1 MKVIQLTAENFKRLV
16 AVDIT
21 PTANLVQITGKNGQG
36 KTSILDAIWAALA
49 GASVAP
55 KEPIRKGATEARIR
69 LDLGEIRV
77 TRTFRRKEEG
87 GATTSIVVENADG
100 ARFPSPQKM
109 LDSLLGAL
117 CFDPLAFARADPKGQ
132 FDTLRQFVPGVDFEA
147 IEAQNRTDYQ
157 RRTDLN
163 RRAKE
168 FHAAAATIT
177 VPAGTPDAPVD
188 ESALIA
194 ELTAAGDA
202 NADVE
207 RRKAARQ
214 GVQNDA
220 NHKKAEGVSLRNRAA
235 DLRAQADEADRIA
248 SARLNEAA
256 ALELR
261 LDNAGPLP
269 APADTADINR
279 RIAGAREINRAVAA
293 RVSRDTAIGEAQK
306 IEQQAEALTQ
316 QMEQRTADKLAAIAA
331 AQMPVDGISFGDGT
345 VLLNGLP
352 FEQASDAEQLQTSVR
367 IAMALD
373 PKLRVI
379 RIRDGSLLDDDAM
392 RLLAQMADAADM
404 QVWIERVD
412 GSGKIGFVIEDGHLR
427 AAASE
432 QSEQAA

>member
-1 MKVIQLTAENFKRLV
+1 MKIISLQAENFKRLV
-16 AVDIT
+16 AVEIYPDG
-21 PTANLVQITGKNGQG
+21 ALVQITGRNGQG

-55 KEPIRKGATEARIR
+55 KEPIRKGANEARIR

-100 ARFPSPQKM
+100 ARFPSPQRM

-117 CFDPLAFARADPKGQ
+117 CFDPLAFARMDPKGQ

-168 FHAAAATIT
+168 LRASAAGIT
-177 VPAGTPDAPVD
+177 VPEGTPAELVD

-202 NADVE
+202 NADIE

-235 DLRAQADEADRIA
+235 ELRAQADEADRLA
-248 SARLNEAA
+248 SAKLDEAA
-256 ALELR
+256 ALDQR
-261 LDNAGPLP
+261 LDNAGSLP
-269 APADTADINR
+269 APVDTAEINR
-279 RIAGAREINRAVAA
+279 AITQAREINQAVAA
-293 RVSRDTAIGEAQK
+293 RRARDIGLAEAHK
-306 IEQQAEALTQ
+306 IERQAEALTQ
-316 QMEQRTADKLAAIAA
+316 QMEQRTADNVAAIAA
-331 AQMPVDGISFGDGT
+331 ARMPIDGISFGDGT

-367 IAMALD
+367 IAMALN
-373 PKLRVI
+373 PKLRVV

-392 RLLAQMADAADM
+392 RLLGELADANDM
-404 QVWIERVD
+404 QVWLEKVD
-412 GSGKIGFVIEDGHLR
+412 STKSIGFVIDDGRVL
-427 AAASE
+427 AVQGSDA
-432 QSEQAA
+432 EQAA